1 MKTMMKE
8 MMREMMGSMMQDI
21 MKEMM
26 SEMMGTT
33 PEVANAEVVEPV
45 KPKAPTMSRE
55 EFLTLE
61 EPAEIAEKMPLDFEV
76 VKIPCGRGFANVVRY
91 NQFVPSDVW
100 TVNHLAITANY
111 GGKWSG
117 KFKGYTFPD
126 VGTLRVFLNGYHIKS
141 KLDENDRNNVKAY
154 KAERAKA
161 KAEYYNN
168 LAK

>member
-1 MKTMMKE
+1 MKDMIKAMVQEMVAQSIKE
-8 MMREMMGSMMQDI
+8 VMA
-21 MKEMM
+21 
-26 SEMMGTT
+26 EMMGTT
-33 PEVANAEVVEPV
+33 PQVANAEVVAPV
-45 KPKAPTMSRE
+45 KKSTGMSRE
-55 EFLTLE
+55 EFLAVE
-61 EPAEIAEKMPLDFEV
+61 EPAEFVEKMPLDFDV
-76 VKIPCGRGFANVVRY
+76 VKVPCGRGFANVVKY

-126 VGTLRVFLNGYHIKS
+126 VGTLRVFLNSYHIKS
-141 KLDENDRNNVKAY
+141 QLDENDRNNVKAY

-161 KAEYYNN
+161 KAEYYAG

>member
-1 MKTMMKE
+1 MKDMIKAMVQEMVAQSIKE
-8 MMREMMGSMMQDI
+8 VMA
-21 MKEMM
+21 
-26 SEMMGTT
+26 EMMGTT
-33 PEVANAEVVEPV
+33 PVVANAEVVEPV
-45 KPKAPTMSRE
+45 KVKSGMSRE
-55 EFLTLE
+55 EFLSLE
-61 EPAEIAEKMPLDFEV
+61 EPVEVAEKMPLDFDV
-76 VKIPCGRGFANVVRY
+76 VKVPCGRGFANVVKY

-126 VGTLRVFLNGYHIKS
+126 VGTLRVFLNSYHIKS
-141 KLDENDRNNVKAY
+141 KLDENDRNNVKVY

-161 KAEYYNN
+161 KAEYYAN

>member
-1 MKTMMKE
+1 MKDMIKAMVQEMVAQSIKE
-8 MMREMMGSMMQDI
+8 VMA
-21 MKEMM
+21 
-26 SEMMGTT
+26 EMMGTT
-33 PEVANAEVVEPV
+33 PSVAPAEVVAPV
-45 KPKAPTMSRE
+45 KKAPSMSRE
-55 EFLTLE
+55 EFLAVE
-61 EPAEIAEKMPLDFEV
+61 EPAEIVEKFPLDYEV
-76 VKIPCGRGFANVVRY
+76 VKVPCGRGFATVVKY

-126 VGTLRVFLNGYHIKS
+126 TATLRAFLNGYAIKTS
-141 KLDENDRNNVKAY
+141 LTDIDRQNVKAY

-161 KAEYYNN
+161 KAEYYAN